1 MADRISPT
9 STTAPVD
16 PYANPTP
23 GGSGG
28 AAAANIAPLALPP
41 AGQIIQI
48 DQKKV
53 PVFHGEPGKDGID
66 IREWIRRIDSMKTAF
81 AWTEQATYENAR
93 AALFGYAA
101 TVMLTQ
107 CKRSVREDFDSTWT
121 WLKKRMLAIFGN
133 VNDSRAMIDILQGI
147 KPRTNLHENMLKFA
161 SEIDQEFDK
170 IISVMDKPNVPVP
183 PAGHYTREECQ
194 EMCEKQLLRCVEQF
208 NVAFMTNMLP
218 PVLRT
223 KVLEKDPKTVNDTLN
238 HIQECQKLLLD
249 EKRPTGVDRHTPT
262 VHQLGASAL
271 PEDQLEHIIQA
282 VQKRQNQNASRGS
295 RGNNR
300 GSRGNNRNSNID
312 RSTLKC
318 LHCNRTGHGIVECFK
333 RIEDELP
340 CYNQKGEP
348 YFPATDKAKREELL
362 QKKKKAA
369 NSLVSTLNDG
379 NIVTTDASTVHNGTT
394 GQPSNTGK
402 GEGSVFPTWV

>member
-1 MADRISPT
+1 MASPT

-28 AAAANIAPLALPP
+28 AAPIIAPLAPAQ

-81 AWTEQATYENAR
+81 AWMEQATYENAR

-101 TVMLTQ
+101 MVMLTQ
-107 CKRSVREDFDSTWT
+107 CKKSVNHDFVNTWT

-133 VNDSRAMIDILQGI
+133 VDDYRAMIDILQGI
-147 KPRTNLHENMLKFA
+147 KPKANIHEDMLKFV

-170 IISVMDKPNVPVP
+170 ITSVMDKPEVTIPA
-183 PAGHYTREECQ
+183 AGHFTREECQ
-194 EMCEKQLLRCVEQF
+194 EMCDKAVARCVEQF
-208 NVAFMTNMLP
+208 NMGFMVNMLP

-223 KVLEKDPKTVNDTLN
+223 KVIEKNPRTVTDT
-238 HIQECQKLLLD
+238 HRHVQECQKLILD
-249 EKRPTGVDRHTPT
+249 EKRPTGVDRQTPNI
-262 VHQLGASAL
+262 HQLDSLNVSAL
-271 PEDQLEHIIQA
+271 PDQHLDHLIQA
-282 VQKRQNQNASRGS
+282 IQRRQSQTAPRGS

-300 GSRGNNRNSNID
+300 GSRGNNRNSNVD
-312 RSTLKC
+312 RSSLKC
-318 LHCNRTGHGIVECFK
+318 VHCHGVVECFK

-340 CYNQKGEP
+340 CYNQKGEA
-348 YFPATDKAKREELL
+348 YFPDTDKAK
-362 QKKKKAA
+362 
-369 NSLVSTLNDG
+369 
-379 NIVTTDASTVHNGTT
+379 
-394 GQPSNTGK
+394 
-402 GEGSVFPTWV
+402 

>member
-1 MADRISPT
+1 MASPT

-28 AAAANIAPLALPP
+28 AAPIIAPLAPAQ

-66 IREWIRRIDSMKTAF
+66 IREWIRCIDSMKTAF

-93 AALFGYAA
+93 AALFGYAS

-107 CKRSVREDFDSTWT
+107 CKKTVREDFDTTWT

-147 KPRTNLHENMLKFA
+147 KPRTNIHENMLKFA

-170 IISVMDKPNVPVP
+170 IITVMDKPNVPVP

-208 NVAFMTNMLP
+208 NMGFMVNMLP

-223 KVLEKDPKTVNDTLN
+223 KVLEKNPRTVNETLDY
-238 HIQECQKLLLD
+238 IQECQKLMLD
-249 EKRPTGVDRHTPT
+249 EKRPTGVDRQAPS
-262 VHQLGASAL
+262 VHRLDESTL
-271 PEDQLEHIIQA
+271 PEEQLEHIIQA
-282 VQKRQNQNASRGS
+282 IQRQQSQTATRGS
-295 RGNNR
+295 
-300 GSRGNNRNSNID
+300 
-312 RSTLKC
+312 
-318 LHCNRTGHGIVECFK
+318 
-333 RIEDELP
+333 
-340 CYNQKGEP
+340 
-348 YFPATDKAKREELL
+348 
-362 QKKKKAA
+362 
-369 NSLVSTLNDG
+369 
-379 NIVTTDASTVHNGTT
+379 
-394 GQPSNTGK
+394 
-402 GEGSVFPTWV
+402 